1 MNFDLFL
8 DIVLDTLLDCA
19 KLIPFLFFAFLL
31 LEALEHHASEKIN
44 TALASSGKA
53 GPAVGSLLGCI
64 PQCGFSVFSA
74 NLFSNGVITLGTL
87 IAVFLS
93 TSDEAVIIMLS
104 HPDRKGEILKLL
116 AVKVVIAIIFGY
128 LIDLI
133 FRNHKGPEK
142 HIEDHCHDCGCHD
155 GHSGVFKPAVKH
167 TLKTLVF
174 LLIIVFILN
183 FLVEWIGIDGLS
195 KLMLNN
201 SVLQPFVAALI
212 GLIPNCAASILL
224 TELYLKGAISF
235 ASVIAG
241 LSTGAG
247 AGLIVLFRENRHIKE
262 NLKIIAVLYAC
273 AVVAGLVIS
282 LLGI

>member
-1 MNFDLFL
+1 MNFELFL

-19 KLIPFLFFAFLL
+19 KLVPFLFFAFLL

-44 TALASSGKA
+44 NALASSGKA
-53 GPAVGSLLGCI
+53 GPVIGSLLGCI

-104 HPDRKGEILKLL
+104 HPDRKAEILKLL
-116 AVKVVIAIIFGY
+116 AVKVIIAIVFGY

-133 FRNHKGPEK
+133 FRNHQGPEK

-155 GHSGVFKPAVKH
+155 EHSGIFKPALKH
-167 TLKTLVF
+167 TLKTLAF
-174 LLIIVFILN
+174 LLAIVFMLN
-183 FLVEWIGIDGLS
+183 FAVEWIGIDGLS
-195 KLMLNN
+195 NLMLNN
-201 SVLQPFVAALI
+201 SILQPFVAALI
-212 GLIPNCAASILL
+212 GLIPNCAASILI

-241 LSTGAG
+241 LCTGAG

-262 NLKIIAVLYAC
+262 NLKIIGILYVC
-273 AVVAGLVIS
+273 AVICGLVIS
-282 LLGI
+282 FLGI